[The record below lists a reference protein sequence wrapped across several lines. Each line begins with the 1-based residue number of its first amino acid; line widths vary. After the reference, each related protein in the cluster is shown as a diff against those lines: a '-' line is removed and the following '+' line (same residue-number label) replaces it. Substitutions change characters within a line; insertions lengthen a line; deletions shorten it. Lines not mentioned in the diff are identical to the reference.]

1 MHSNGHK
8 MHGHSNRVFCCKF
21 DPKDDNIIYSGGWDD
36 IIMINDLREGGPVN
50 KILGPHICGES
61 IDLQGNLLL
70 AGSQRYKNSL

>member
-8 MHGHSNRVFCCKF
+8 MHGHSNRIFCCKF

-36 IIMINDLREGGPVN
+36 IIMINDLREGGPVS
-50 KILGPHICGES
+50 KILGPHICGEA

-70 AGSQRYKNSL
+70 VGS